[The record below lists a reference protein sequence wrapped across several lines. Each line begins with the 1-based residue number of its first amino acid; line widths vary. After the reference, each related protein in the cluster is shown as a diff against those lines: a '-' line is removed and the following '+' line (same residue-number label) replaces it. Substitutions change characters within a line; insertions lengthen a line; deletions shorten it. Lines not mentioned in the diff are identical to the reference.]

1 MRKGTLDTVTVCQE
15 DDKDGEEEDDCG
27 DDDDDID
34 DDEYLD
40 DLREESRHIVESL
53 DVDQWVS
60 IFYEDPEP
68 NWYPGCV
75 QKVLRP
81 NITST
86 Q

>member
-1 MRKGTLDTVTVCQE
+1 MLDTVTVCQE
-15 DDKDGEEEDDCG
+15 DDKDGEEEDYCG
-27 DDDDDID
+27 DDDDD

-40 DLREESRHIVESL
+40 DLREESHHIVESL
-53 DVDQWVS
+53 DVDQWVA

-81 NITST
+81 NITSV